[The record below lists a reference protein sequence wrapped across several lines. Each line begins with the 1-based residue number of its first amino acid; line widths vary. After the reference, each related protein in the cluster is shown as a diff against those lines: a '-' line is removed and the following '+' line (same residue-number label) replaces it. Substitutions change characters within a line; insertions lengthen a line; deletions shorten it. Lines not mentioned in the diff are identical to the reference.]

1 MHPLVEFRE
10 MYDQYILDGGELSF
24 KEFFD
29 MMQEE
34 ISADQTAMS
43 EPHPMAGWYDMYDD
57 QINSGEFQGTF
68 EEFMEMINDSDFTPS
83 AATGGITE
91 LNLTAGGASN
101 GPGTGTSDSIPA
113 KLSDGEFVMTAKAVE
128 NFGGGDR
135 YEGARRMYN
144 MMNTLD
150 PNSEKPSEAKTIV

>member
-1 MHPLVEFRE
+1 
-10 MYDQYILDGGELSF
+10 
-24 KEFFD
+24 
-29 MMQEE
+29 
-34 ISADQTAMS
+34 
-43 EPHPMAGWYDMYDD
+43 
-57 QINSGEFQGTF
+57 
-68 EEFMEMINDSDFTPS
+68 MINDSDFTPS

-150 PNSEKPSEAKTIV
+150 PNSEKPSEAKTVV